1 MRIHSTFLAL
11 PLACLF
17 LVAGCSGEAP
27 PEPAE
32 PAEPAPEETKEEP
45 PAPAEPEEPEV
56 EPEIRATLELL
67 KIRGTGEVKMFRQ
80 ERQAIYQQFLTLDKS
95 HLKEIERLIADIQ
108 NFPWDDRP
116 EKFKAAP
123 GIMADFVDRLCD
135 TAQRFRERGEAS
147 LVKVQEIETAID
159 EGKKRMTEKKLVEVK
174 GLAGSEMKVF
184 RFCTLL
190 VRNILDEAVIYGRFG
205 SWAMQEEMR
214 GLFTP
219 LRAKIPDD
227 KDVRFKMNELLFRLG
242 VEGVKRPSYDD
253 E

>member
-1 MRIHSTFLAL
+1 METVMRINPACLAL
-11 PLACLF
+11 PALF
-17 LVAGCSGEAP
+17 LVILTGCSEDAPPAPEPEAEVAKVEEAP
-27 PEPAE
+27 PE
-32 PAEPAPEETKEEP
+32 
-45 PAPAEPEEPEV
+45 EPEEPEE

-67 KIRGTGEVKMFRQ
+67 KIRGTAEVKMFRQ
-80 ERQAIYQQFLTLDKS
+80 ERQAIYQQFLTLDKG

-116 EKFKAAP
+116 ERFKSGPA
-123 GIMADFVDRLCD
+123 IMADFIDQLCD
-135 TAQRFRERGEAS
+135 TAQSFRERGEAS
-147 LVKVQEIETAID
+147 LIAVTDLETAID
-159 EGKKRMTEKKLVEVK
+159 EGKKKMSEEKLIKVK

-190 VRNILDEAVIYGRFG
+190 VRNLLDEAVIYGRYG

-219 LRAKIPDD
+219 IRAKIPDD
-227 KDVRFKMNELLFRLG
+227 KDVRFKMNELLFRLDVPG
-242 VEGVKRPSYDD
+242 VRRPSYDD